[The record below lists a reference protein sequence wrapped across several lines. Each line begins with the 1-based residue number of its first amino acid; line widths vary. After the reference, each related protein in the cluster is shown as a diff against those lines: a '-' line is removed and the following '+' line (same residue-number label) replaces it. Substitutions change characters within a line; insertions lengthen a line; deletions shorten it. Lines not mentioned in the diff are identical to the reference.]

1 MKKLLLLLMIAMI
14 SSCTVQQSLTSNQ
27 AHNIRKFSHRK
38 HIRPTAG
45 PRYIRPR
52 KRGDIMS
59 KSVCKS
65 TRKALIRNIKRQ
77 RTTAGGQ

>member
-38 HIRPTAG
+38 HIRPHAG

-52 KRGDIMS
+52 KRGDVMDHSIS
-59 KSVCKS
+59 KA
-65 TRKALIRNIKRQ
+65 TRKEKIRRIKHQ
-77 RTTAGGQ
+77 RVGGY